1 MLWKSHQVVTAVTVY
16 AATRNV
22 PATVITTA
30 ASVFPDWIEFYV
42 PFTRWESIHRTY
54 SHFWMFYFF
63 SLVFLYHV
71 MNASGIPIFTSVGEY
86 ISALKIFK
94 SEVGGDAPFYMV
106 ASFFPLFCNIGF
118 WFLIGCLMHIA
129 EDAICGRIPIL
140 RPTQRAHIVRIFYT
154 GGISEGI
161 FVGLYTLILGLFILK
176 SSGPPVVFEQFSPS
190 AIVQKVGDSAET
202 NDVDSA
208 FVDKINA
215 KAVRAV
221 AWNLIHSTLR

>member
-1 MLWKSHQVVTAVTVY
+1 
-16 AATRNV
+16 
-22 PATVITTA
+22 
-30 ASVFPDWIEFYV
+30 
-42 PFTRWESIHRTY
+42 
-54 SHFWMFYFF
+54 
-63 SLVFLYHV
+63 
-71 MNASGIPIFTSVGEY
+71 
-86 ISALKIFK
+86 
-94 SEVGGDAPFYMV
+94 
-106 ASFFPLFCNIGF
+106 
-118 WFLIGCLMHIA
+118 MHIA

-176 SSGPPVVFEQFSPS
+176 SSGPPVVFEQFSPTS
-190 AIVQKVGDSAET
+190 IIQKVGDSAEP

-221 AWNLIHSTLR
+221 AWNIIHSTLR